1 MGEIRNIGMIRKL
14 TMNLSVILLMLSL
27 VVINVSAEDGDESSA
42 AGIAVIAIFAIIL
55 VLMAMLIFFAQRYR
69 RCPPDK
75 VIVIYGRSG
84 GKSAAKTVHGG
95 GILVWPLI
103 QDYAYLDLKPLSIQI
118 NLTNALSNQN
128 IRVNVPSTFTVGISV
143 EPNLM
148 QRAAERLLGL
158 TVPQIEELAQEIIF
172 GQLRL
177 TIAMLTIEE
186 INQDRDNFLELIMSN
201 VGKELNKIGLYLIN
215 VNITDITDE
224 SEYIE
229 SIGKKAAAEAVNIA
243 RVDVANA
250 ERDGSIGEAQANR
263 QREIEVA
270 INAAEAQKGRKS
282 AERDQRVFV
291 KEQESMAVE
300 GENISAAS
308 IAEYNATLA
317 EKEAE
322 ADRRAE
328 VARRTAETEI
338 QKAQY
343 VLEQE
348 RLRAEEIVREEI
360 AKTQIEIAAEAEAER
375 ARRVAKGEADA
386 ILYKYEAEAKGVQQ
400 VLDAKAAG
408 YGRLIESSGG
418 DARAAATLLM
428 VEKIENMVSAQV
440 EAIRNLKIDKIT
452 VWDGGNGGVG
462 DGSSSTSNFVSSL
475 VRSLPP
481 IHDVAKMAGVELPEY
496 LGKVSEDDQVDV
508 E

>member
-496 LGKVSEDDQVDV
+496 LGKVSDDDQIDV